1 MSNKTT
7 GATLVTPVQNVTS
20 AGNITSVL
28 NATTPTIP
36 TTVEET
42 TSISPSSPSPTTQL
56 TVTSTG
62 HTDGTPS
69 SPITPSGSSTGAI
82 IGGVVGGVAFVAIV
96 IILVLLLLY
105 RHRRRQKKL
114 NKPKPPLAP
123 GKDDIS
129 KIENKRRK
137 NDYAPE
143 PYTGNKQEG
152 IDLYTNVT
160 NDGQTKE
167 STDPALDPQGYLK
180 AQTKTQRE
188 AGNELYY
195 ETSLTNNK
203 QTHYTKVEQDEF
215 YVNDEVQPGN
225 VNKKVHGKH
234 RKKKKTGNKH
244 TNDKQREKEY
254 LNSTVTTEGEHKLG
268 SGKASSMDN
277 HNLPKFDTSR
287 QNKKEIKTGAVN
299 DNTGKDEQDEDYEIP
314 DPASCPEPKKT
325 SPRTPVKDKKH
336 HNVRKSPRKDKSP
349 KGKRTKT
356 SKGNDEGTPMR
367 ESKYMNVP
375 NVGYVNVGNENNAVA
390 EEYYEVP
397 DNK

>member
-1 MSNKTT
+1 MYTFYCHIS
-7 GATLVTPVQNVTS
+7 TLN
-20 AGNITSVL
+20 
-28 NATTPTIP
+28 
-36 TTVEET
+36 
-42 TSISPSSPSPTTQL
+42 
-56 TVTSTG
+56 
-62 HTDGTPS
+62 
-69 SPITPSGSSTGAI
+69 
-82 IGGVVGGVAFVAIV
+82 F
-96 IILVLLLLY
+96 

-129 KIENKRRK
+129 KIENSRRK
-137 NDYAPE
+137 NDYVPE

-160 NDGQTKE
+160 NDGKTKE
-167 STDPALDPQGYLK
+167 STDPALDPLGYLK
-180 AQTKTQRE
+180 AKPKTQRE

-203 QTHYTKVEQDEF
+203 TQYTTVEQDEF
-215 YVNDEVQPGN
+215 YVNDEAQQGN

-234 RKKKKTGNKH
+234 GKKKKKSNKH

-254 LNSTVTTEGEHKLG
+254 LNPTVTTEDEHKFENR
-268 SGKASSMDN
+268 KASSMN
-277 HNLPKFDTSR
+277 NQNLPKLSTT
-287 QNKKEIKTGAVN
+287 QKNKKEIEIGAVN

-314 DPASCPEPKKT
+314 DPANCPEPKKA
-325 SPRTPVKDKKH
+325 PPKTPVKDKKH
-336 HNVRKSPRKDKSP
+336 HNVRKSPKKDKSP

-356 SKGNDEGTPMR
+356 SKGNEEGTPAR
-367 ESKYMNVP
+367 ESQYVNVP
-375 NVGYVNVGNENNAVA
+375 NDGYVNVENQNNAVA